1 MNEVNANTVV
11 ANEVVASTVTAS
23 AGTAGRKS
31 GRKPDPNSKYSQARA
46 IFTRLNG
53 SAAKDVKAAFVS
65 ELGLP
70 KGSANT
76 YYHNLVR
83 ESGQS

>member
-1 MNEVNANTVV
+1 MNEVNSNTVV
-11 ANEVVASTVTAS
+11 ANEVAVSTAAAS
-23 AGTAGRKS
+23 AGAAVRKS

-46 IFTRLNG
+46 IFTRLAG
-53 SAAKDVKAAFVS
+53 SPAKDVKAAFVS

-76 YYHNLVR
+76 YYHSLVR
-83 ESGQS
+83 EGGQ

>member
-1 MNEVNANTVV
+1 MSEVNSNTVV
-11 ANEVVASTVTAS
+11 ANEVAASTVS
-23 AGTAGRKS
+23 ARRS

-46 IFTRLNG
+46 IFARLTG
-53 SAAKDVKAAFVS
+53 SPAKDVKAAFVS

-76 YYHNLVR
+76 YYHSLVR
-83 ESGQS
+83 EGGQ

>member
-1 MNEVNANTVV
+1 MSEVNSNTVV
-11 ANEVVASTVTAS
+11 SNEVSSASVTSTAST
-23 AGTAGRKS
+23 GPRKS
-31 GRKPDPNSKYSQARA
+31 GRKPDPNSKMSQARN
-46 IFTRLNG
+46 IFVRLNG
-53 SAAKDVKAAFVS
+53 SEAKVVKAAFVS

-83 ESGQS
+83 EGLGQ